1 MKNVIVTGANGFLGS
16 TLVKRLT
23 DEEMNVLAIDV
34 SFTPSHLPETSL
46 ITKVETYITKP
57 EDLVSKI
64 PQGEYDAFYHFA
76 WAGVN
81 GAVKANPIAQI
92 KNIEM
97 AAICMMACK
106 QIGCKKYL
114 CAGTIAEQSV
124 NSLPFLEKT
133 SGGMMYGVA
142 KHCTH
147 LMLENYS
154 KNIDQPF
161 VWMQLSNIYGPGN
174 KTGNLVSYTL
184 GELFAGNNPAF
195 GPANQPYD
203 FVCVEDTIEAIKRLG
218 EKETTR
224 NYYYIG
230 SGHPRLLK
238 DYLIAIG
245 QAMNCPDRILIGE
258 RPDDGIKYSMEMF
271 DANIIKNDI
280 GEYVTKSFEDGI
292 KETILWM
299 KEIYN
304 II

>member
-16 TLVKRLT
+16 TFINKLVDSGIR
-23 DEEMNVLAIDV
+23 VLAIDV
-34 SFTPSHLPETSL
+34 SFEPSHLPDTDL
-46 ITKVETYITKP
+46 ITTLETFITGVD
-57 EDLVSKI
+57 DLVAKV
-64 PQGEYDAFYHFA
+64 PKGEYDAFYHFA

-81 GAVKANPIAQI
+81 GAVKANLIAQI

-97 AAICMMACK
+97 AAICMTVCK
-106 QIGCKKYL
+106 QIGCKKFL

-147 LMLENYS
+147 LMLENFS

-184 GELFAGNNPAF
+184 GELFAGNSPAF

-203 FVCVEDTIEAIKRLG
+203 FVSVADTIEAIKRLG
-218 EKETTR
+218 EKDTPK
-224 NYYYIG
+224 NVYYIG
-230 SGHPRLLK
+230 SGRPRLLK
-238 DYLIAIG
+238 EYLFAIG
-245 QAMNCPDRILIGE
+245 NAMGCPERIHIGE
-258 RPDDGIKYSMEMF
+258 RVDDGIKYTMDMF
-271 DANIIKNDI
+271 DASETKKDL
-280 GEYVTKSFEDGI
+280 GEYITMSFEDGI
-292 KETILWM
+292 NETIDWM
-299 KEIYN
+299 KN
-304 II
+304 NS

>member
-1 MKNVIVTGANGFLGS
+1 MKRVIVTGANGFLGS
-16 TLVKRLT
+16 SLIKKLIEDNIEVI
-23 DEEMNVLAIDV
+23 AIDV
-34 SFTPSHLPETSL
+34 SFSQSHLPNSELIQDIETFITDSDSL
-46 ITKVETYITKP
+46 AAI
-57 EDLVSKI
+57 I
-64 PQGEYDAFYHFA
+64 PTAQYDAFYHFA

-97 AAICMMACK
+97 AAICMTVCK
-106 QIGCKKYL
+106 QIGCKKFL

-154 KNIDQPF
+154 KNIGQPF

-184 GELFAGNNPAF
+184 GELFAGNSPAF

-203 FVCVEDTIEAIKRLG
+203 FVSVADTIEAIKRLG
-218 EKETTR
+218 EKDTPK
-224 NYYYIG
+224 NAYYIG
-230 SGHPRLLK
+230 SGSPRLLK
-238 DYLIAIG
+238 EYLLAIG
-245 QAMNCPDRILIGE
+245 DAMECPERIHIGE
-258 RPDDGIKYSMEMF
+258 RSDDGIKYTLDMF
-271 DANIIKNDI
+271 DASEIKNDI
-280 GEYVTKSFEDGI
+280 GDYITKSFEDGI
-292 KETILWM
+292 VETIIWM
-299 KEIYN
+299 KN
-304 II
+304 NQ

>member
-16 TLVKRLT
+16 TLISKLVDSGIR
-23 DEEMNVLAIDV
+23 VLAIDV
-34 SFTPSHLPETSL
+34 SFEPSHLPDTDL
-46 ITKVETYITKP
+46 ITKLETFITGVD
-57 EDLVSKI
+57 DLVAKV
-64 PQGEYDAFYHFA
+64 PKGEYDAFYHFA

-97 AAICMMACK
+97 AAICMTVCK
-106 QIGCKKYL
+106 QIGCKKFL

-154 KNIDQPF
+154 KNIGQSF

-184 GELFAGNNPAF
+184 GELFAGNSPAF

-203 FVCVEDTIEAIKRLG
+203 FVSVADTIEAIKRLG
-218 EKETTR
+218 EKDTPK
-224 NYYYIG
+224 NVYYIG
-230 SGHPRLLK
+230 SGSPRLLK
-238 DYLIAIG
+238 EYLLAIG
-245 QAMNCPDRILIGE
+245 NAMGCSERIHIGE
-258 RPDDGIKYSMEMF
+258 RADDGIKYTMDMF
-271 DANIIKNDI
+271 DANETKKDL
-280 GEYVTKSFEDGI
+280 GEYITMSFEDGI
-292 KETILWM
+292 NETIDWM
-299 KEIYN
+299 KEN
-304 II
+304 L

>member
-16 TLVKRLT
+16 TLIKKLVDSKIK
-23 DEEMNVLAIDV
+23 VLAIDV
-34 SFTPSHLPETSL
+34 SFSPSHLPETEL
-46 ITKVETYITKP
+46 VNKLETFITGV
-57 EDLVSKI
+57 EDLTAKI
-64 PQGEYDAFYHFA
+64 PVAEYDAFYHFA

-81 GAVKANPIAQI
+81 GAVKTNPIAQI

-97 AAICMMACK
+97 AAICMTVCK
-106 QIGCKKYL
+106 QIGCKKFL

-154 KNIDQPF
+154 KNIGQPF

-184 GELFAGNNPAF
+184 GELFAGNSPTF
-195 GPANQPYD
+195 GPANQLYD
-203 FVCVEDTIEAIKRLG
+203 FVSVADTIDAIKRLG
-218 EKETTR
+218 EKDTPR
-224 NYYYIG
+224 NAYYLG

-238 DYLIAIG
+238 DYLLTIG
-245 QAMNCPDRILIGE
+245 RAMGCPDRIHIGE
-258 RPDDGIKYSMEMF
+258 RPDDGIKYTMDMF
-271 DANIIKNDI
+271 DASITKNDI
-280 GEYVTKSFEDGI
+280 GEYITKSFEDGI
-292 KETILWM
+292 NETIAWM
-299 KEIYN
+299 KEIQ
-304 II
+304 